1 MKFTDTL
8 PEPRIRVVR
17 GAVIVPETGTP
28 DLAHGVF
35 DARANFLP
43 LSKARLSRDRISGV
57 PAYAEPT
64 TRLRGTYLYAGFGH
78 HHFGHF
84 ILESLARVWALS
96 ASDIVPDGLL
106 MPARHGL
113 SLGPPLPPR
122 LAPAAARFCGDL
134 PFHIIKEPTRVDR
147 LILPSPGFG
156 HGPWLNGTKAFHDH
170 MRNRLADISVD
181 GAERLYLSR
190 RELRLADKHVDRE
203 DEIIEMMKQA
213 GYLIFEPQA
222 FHLDIQL
229 GVMRAARQIV
239 GADGTAFHLAP
250 LAMRR
255 DAQAAIYLRRNRP
268 EMLDYLARQM
278 EGFAGVTPLKID
290 ARRRPL
296 SKITPA
302 PIDMDVLRGALQ
314 KGGFL

>member
-64 TRLRGTYLYAGFGH
+64 TRLRGTHLYAGFGH

-113 SLGPPLPPR
+113 SLGPPYRRALHLLLRGFAETCPFILSKSPPAWTALSCPHR
-122 LAPAAARFCGDL
+122 GLG
-134 PFHIIKEPTRVDR
+134 T
-147 LILPSPGFG
+147 G
-156 HGPWLNGTKAFHDH
+156 HG
-170 MRNRLADISVD
+170 
-181 GAERLYLSR
+181 
-190 RELRLADKHVDRE
+190 
-203 DEIIEMMKQA
+203 
-213 GYLIFEPQA
+213 
-222 FHLDIQL
+222 
-229 GVMRAARQIV
+229 
-239 GADGTAFHLAP
+239 
-250 LAMRR
+250 
-255 DAQAAIYLRRNRP
+255 
-268 EMLDYLARQM
+268 
-278 EGFAGVTPLKID
+278 
-290 ARRRPL
+290 
-296 SKITPA
+296 
-302 PIDMDVLRGALQ
+302 
-314 KGGFL
+314 